1 MFGNRPWKMAVG
13 ATAIALLAA
22 GCSGGGSDD
31 SDSTANTIV
40 VGIGEPQHL
49 IPTNTTE
56 TSGAQ
61 VLAALFYPLVDFDA
75 QNKPVT
81 VAAESVTSDDN
92 KVWTVKLKPGF
103 TFSNGEAVTAD
114 SYINAWNYGAYGPN
128 GQGASY
134 FFERIDGYAD
144 MQSVDP
150 DGEEGPQKAPTPKAK
165 SLTGL
170 KKVDDNTFTVTLSAP
185 FAGWESV
192 MGYTAFLPLP
202 TAAFSAPGVIAD
214 GFEDAIVGNGPFKLK
229 GTWQH
234 DAQIEV
240 TKVEGFKGTVPKVDG
255 VNFKIYQDQKAEYAD
270 LTAGNVDVQTAIPI
284 ESLAAAPGDLGDRFQ
299 KSPNSSFQ
307 FVGFP
312 TFQKEFSDVRVR
324 KALSMA
330 INRQEM
336 TDQIF
341 LGSQTPATGFVSPAV
356 AGYRE
361 NTCGASCEYNP
372 TEAKKLYDE
381 VPNAPKKIQ
390 ITYNADGGHKAWVDA
405 MCNQIK
411 QSLPGVDCVGTG
423 EPKFADLLTKVE
435 AKKPVGLI
443 RLGWVMD
450 YPLMENYLGPLYG
463 TGGSSNYYGYSNKDF
478 DNLVKEG
485 SAAPTTDEAIK
496 KWQEAEDILAKDMP
510 VIPLRF
516 GQNVYGSS
524 ERVSNV
530 VVNPLQ
536 QVDVYQI
543 EVVS

>member
-22 GCSGGGSDD
+22 GCSGGGSE
-31 SDSTANTIV
+31 NTDTNSNSIV
-40 VGIGEPQHL
+40 LGIGEPQHL

-75 QNKPVT
+75 QSKPVE
-81 VAAESVTSDDN
+81 VAAESITSDDN

-103 TFSNGEAVTAD
+103 TFSNGEPVVAD
-114 SYINAWNYGAYGPN
+114 NYIDAWNYGAYGPN

-134 FFERIDGYAD
+134 FFERIEGYAD
-144 MQSVDP
+144 LQSVDP
-150 DGEEGPQKAPTPKAK
+150 DGEDGPQKAPEPKAK
-165 SLTGL
+165 TLTGL
-170 KKVDDNTFTVTLSAP
+170 KKVDDNTFTVTLSTP

-202 TAAFSAPGVIAD
+202 KAAWKSPGVIAD
-214 GFEDAIVGNGPFKLK
+214 GFEDAIIGNGPFKMK
-229 GTWQH
+229 GTWEH
-234 DAQIEV
+234 DSQIVVE
-240 TKVEGFKGTVPKVDG
+240 KVAGFKGTVPKIDG
-255 VNFKIYQDQKAEYAD
+255 VTFKIYQDQKAEYAD
-270 LTAGNVDVQTAIPI
+270 LVAGNDDIQTSIPI
-284 ESLAAAPGDLGDRFQ
+284 ESLAAAPGDLGDRFK
-299 KSPNSSFQ
+299 KSPSSSFA

-312 TFQKEFSDVRVR
+312 TFQKEFSDKRVR
-324 KALSMA
+324 QALSMA
-330 INRQEM
+330 VNRKEM

-341 LGSQTPATGFVSPAV
+341 LGSQTPATSFVSPAV

-361 NTCGASCEYNP
+361 NTCGANCEYNP
-372 TEAKKLYDE
+372 TKAKELYTAAKG
-381 VPNAPKKIQ
+381 PSKIQ

-411 QSLPGVDCVGTG
+411 ASLGVDCTGVG

-435 AKKPVGLI
+435 KKQPVGLI

-463 TGGSSNYYGYSNKDF
+463 TGGSSNYYGYSNPAF
-478 DNLVKEG
+478 DSLVKEG
-485 SAAPTTDEAIK
+485 SAAKTTDDAIK
-496 KWQEAEDILAKDMP
+496 KWQQAEDILADDMP

-516 GQNVYGSS
+516 GQNVFGHS
-524 ERVSNV
+524 EKVKN
-530 VVNPLQ
+530 
-536 QVDVYQI
+536 VDVDIFTKVDLYKV
-543 EVVS
+543 EVVK